1 MADNKVIY
9 LAGGCF
15 WGLEKYLKLING
27 VTDTEVGF
35 VNGNSSGPVTYEQV
49 YTDTTGYA
57 ECVKVEY
64 NPEILPL
71 KKLLDFYFMAIDPTL
86 ENRQGHDIGTRY
98 RSGIFYSEKAT
109 DQDKKLIEA
118 SVREIAER
126 YGKIYVE
133 TGRMITYYPAE
144 EYHQDYLEKNPGG
157 YCHIRPELYAYVI
170 SHNQKQT
177 PKNITPKNSHQN
189 RDERT

>member
-1 MADNKVIY
+1 MTDNKVIY

-15 WGLEKYLKLING
+15 WGLEKYLKLIRG
-27 VTDTEVGF
+27 VTDTEVGY
-35 VNGNSSGPVTYEQV
+35 VNGKINGPVTYEQV

-86 ENRQGHDIGTRY
+86 ENRQGHDVGTRY
-98 RSGIFYSEKAT
+98 RSGIFHSDNAT
-109 DQDKKLIEA
+109 EEDRETIETA
-118 SVREIAER
+118 VRETAER
-126 YGKIYVE
+126 YRKIYVE
-133 TGRMITYYPAE
+133 TGRMTSYCPAE

-170 SHNQKQT
+170 S
-177 PKNITPKNSHQN
+177 KNP
-189 RDERT
+189 R